1 LSTLT
6 KTLIV
11 LLTVFSIF
19 LCGLVVTY
27 VANVDNYK
35 QKYDTLYNDF
45 RAAKENEKDAQR
57 QLREKIEETDRQ
69 KEQLN
74 GEISSLTM
82 MIGELEAK
90 LDKFTRENAM
100 LLQKVSSMA
109 SLVEAANQTAQ
120 QQTKLFEDAE
130 KELAGVRAEQIKQ
143 RNELKETTDALIEKI
158 AIVSTLQEKNKQM
171 LEEKTELQ
179 TKLDQLLRQYGRVIA
194 PPTPVTPRRE
204 IARPAPAPAMP
215 VTKDIGLKGLV
226 TAVDL
231 ENSLAEISIG
241 TADGVRNEMKFHVT
255 RGDKFICDILI
266 LDVDSDR
273 AVGIL
278 ELVQQPPRVGDS
290 VSTNL

>member
-1 LSTLT
+1 MSTLT

-11 LLTVFSIF
+11 LLTVFSVF

-35 QKYDTLYNDF
+35 QKYDTLYNNF

-82 MIGELEAK
+82 TVGELEAK
-90 LDKFTRENAM
+90 LDKLIRENAM

-130 KELAGVRAEQIKQ
+130 KELSGVRTEQIKQ

-158 AIVSTLQEKNKQM
+158 AIISTLQERNKQM

-204 IARPAPAPAMP
+204 IARPAPAAMP

>member
-1 LSTLT
+1 MSTLT
-6 KTLIV
+6 KTLII

-45 RAAKENEKDAQR
+45 RAAKENEKDAQK

-82 MIGELEAK
+82 TVGELEAK
-90 LDKFTRENAM
+90 LDKLIRENAM

-130 KELAGVRAEQIKQ
+130 KELSGVRTEQIKQ

-158 AIVSTLQEKNKQM
+158 AIISTLQEKNKQM

-204 IARPAPAPAMP
+204 IARPAPATP

-241 TADGVRNEMKFHVT
+241 TTDGVRNEMKFHVT

>member
-11 LLTVFSIF
+11 LLTVFSVF

-35 QKYDTLYNDF
+35 QKYDTLYNNF

-82 MIGELEAK
+82 TVGELEAK
-90 LDKFTRENAM
+90 LDKLIRENAM

-130 KELAGVRAEQIKQ
+130 KELSGVRTEQIKQ

-158 AIVSTLQEKNKQM
+158 AIISTLQERNKQM

-204 IARPAPAPAMP
+204 IARPVPAAMP

>member
-1 LSTLT
+1 MSTLT
-6 KTLIV
+6 KTLII

-45 RAAKENEKDAQR
+45 RAAKENEKDAQK

-82 MIGELEAK
+82 TVGELEAK
-90 LDKFTRENAM
+90 LDKLIRENAM

-130 KELAGVRAEQIKQ
+130 KELSGVRTEQIKQ

-158 AIVSTLQEKNKQM
+158 AIISTLQEKNKQM

-204 IARPAPAPAMP
+204 IARPAPATP

>member
-1 LSTLT
+1 MSTLT

-11 LLTVFSIF
+11 LLTVFSVF

-35 QKYDTLYNDF
+35 QKYDTLYNNF

-82 MIGELEAK
+82 TVGELEAK
-90 LDKFTRENAM
+90 LDKLIRENAM

-130 KELAGVRAEQIKQ
+130 KELSGVRTEQIKQ

-158 AIVSTLQEKNKQM
+158 AIISTLQERNKQM

-204 IARPAPAPAMP
+204 IARPVPAAMP

>member
-11 LLTVFSIF
+11 LLTVFSVF

-35 QKYDTLYNDF
+35 QKYDTLYNNF

-82 MIGELEAK
+82 TVGELEAK
-90 LDKFTRENAM
+90 LDKLIRENAM

-130 KELAGVRAEQIKQ
+130 KELSGVRTEQIKQ

-158 AIVSTLQEKNKQM
+158 AIISTLQEKNKQM

-204 IARPAPAPAMP
+204 IARPVPAAMP

>member
-11 LLTVFSIF
+11 LLTVFSVF

-82 MIGELEAK
+82 TVGELEAK
-90 LDKFTRENAM
+90 LDKLIRENAM

-130 KELAGVRAEQIKQ
+130 KELSGVRTEQIKQ

-158 AIVSTLQEKNKQM
+158 AIISTLQERNKQM

-204 IARPAPAPAMP
+204 IARPVPAAMP

>member
-6 KTLIV
+6 KTLII

-45 RAAKENEKDAQR
+45 RAAKENEKDAQK

-82 MIGELEAK
+82 TVGELEAK
-90 LDKFTRENAM
+90 LDKLIRENAM

-130 KELAGVRAEQIKQ
+130 KELSGVRTEQIKQ

-158 AIVSTLQEKNKQM
+158 AIISTLQEKNKQM

-204 IARPAPAPAMP
+204 IARPAPATP

-241 TADGVRNEMKFHVT
+241 TTDGVRNEMKFHVT